1 MTAADST
8 VARGEHHVRSRGLR
22 LAQLFAGLALFGI
35 SISLLVRAR
44 LGLDPWDVLHQGL
57 ARRTGLQIGWIVDI
71 VGAIVLLA
79 WIPLRQQPGFGTVA
93 NVIVVGIVTNAVLSI
108 VPTPSALVL
117 RAIFLASGIALNGVA
132 TGLYIGAGL
141 GPGPRDGLMTGLRRY
156 GLSIRRARTMIE
168 LSVLTTGFVLGGTVG
183 VGTAVYAVSIGPI
196 AAILIP
202 RCSNIGSAWQQR
214 PKHSK
219 GKGTPDL
226 LAVSA
231 PHARPSEFDRCV
243 ARCVADRGAPS

>member
-8 VARGEHHVRSRGLR
+8 VARGEHYVRSRGLR

-117 RAIFLASGIALNGVA
+117 ARSFLRRGS
-132 TGLYIGAGL
+132 
-141 GPGPRDGLMTGLRRY
+141 PSMGLRRDCTSRRRPWPRTTRRSDDGAASLRLVRSA
-156 GLSIRRARTMIE
+156 GLAR
-168 LSVLTTGFVLGGTVG
+168 
-183 VGTAVYAVSIGPI
+183 
-196 AAILIP
+196 
-202 RCSNIGSAWQQR
+202 
-214 PKHSK
+214 
-219 GKGTPDL
+219 
-226 LAVSA
+226 
-231 PHARPSEFDRCV
+231 
-243 ARCVADRGAPS
+243 